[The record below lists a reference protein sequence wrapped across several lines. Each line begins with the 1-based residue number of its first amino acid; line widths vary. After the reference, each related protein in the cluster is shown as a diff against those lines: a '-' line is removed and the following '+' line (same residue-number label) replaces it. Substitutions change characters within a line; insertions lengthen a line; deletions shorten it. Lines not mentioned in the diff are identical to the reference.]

1 MYRGP
6 GAQRIGGQFA
16 TVQGWAGEQVTWR
29 QWVSASSGTTSGY
42 FAGGGVTQYY
52 REQTITALLA
62 APQMGEA
69 RFRETMLPGGE
80 VLAGDVVASTM
91 QPLSSRDELV
101 WQGTAYRVA
110 GDAVPIHMA
119 NRLWYRSVL
128 RRGDA
133 TG

>member
-16 TVQGWAGEQVTWR
+16 TIQGWAGEPVIWR
-29 QWVSASSGTTSGY
+29 QWVSAASGNTSAY

-52 REQTITALLA
+52 REQHITAMFA
-62 APQMGEA
+62 APQMGES

-80 VLAGDVVASTM
+80 VLAGDAVVSTM
-91 QPLSSRDELV
+91 QPLSSRDELIWRGV
-101 WQGTAYRVA
+101 TYRA
-110 GDAVPIHMA
+110 ASDNAPIHLGQ
-119 NRLWYRSVL
+119 RLWYRTVI
-128 RRGDA
+128 RRGDV